1 VRPESHGTELELET
15 GQGLPAAFE
24 DLVVLHGSALH
35 GYLARRV
42 PAAADDLLSE
52 VWLAAFAGRGRYDP
66 ERGSARGWLFGV
78 ARNVMLAH
86 LRQAEP
92 PPRAGPEPVDD
103 VWDAVVARLDA
114 AAVAPRLQS
123 ALAALPGIERE
134 LLLLVAWEQ
143 LSPAEAAQAVGVPAG
158 TARSRLHR
166 ARNRMREQLDRD
178 LAVER
183 GEDR

>member
-1 VRPESHGTELELET
+1 VKT
-15 GQGLPAAFE
+15 GRGLPAAFE
-24 DLVVLHGSALH
+24 ALVPEHGRALH
-35 GYLARRV
+35 GYLARRA

-66 ERGSARGWLFGV
+66 GLGSVRGWLFGV

-86 LRQAEP
+86 LRQSAP
-92 PPRAGPEPVDD
+92 VARHGPEPLDD

-114 AAVAPRLQS
+114 AAVAPRLQA
-123 ALAALPGIERE
+123 ALASLPPVERE

-143 LSPAEAAQAVGVPAG
+143 LSPAEAAQVVGVPAG

-166 ARNRMREQLDRD
+166 ARTRMRDQLETH
-178 LAVER
+178 LAIER
-183 GEDR
+183 GQDQ

>member
-1 VRPESHGTELELET
+1 LKT
-15 GQGLPAAFE
+15 GQGPPTAFE
-24 DLVVLHGSALH
+24 DLVLEHGNALH
-35 GYLARRV
+35 GYLARRA

-66 ERGSARGWLFGV
+66 ELGSVRGWLFGV

-86 LRQAEP
+86 LRKAKPVTRE
-92 PPRAGPEPVDD
+92 GPEPLDD

-114 AAVAPRLQS
+114 AAVGPRLQ
-123 ALAALPGIERE
+123 AALTSLPAVERE

-143 LSPAEAAQAVGVPAG
+143 LSPAEAAQVVGVPTG

-166 ARNRMREQLDRD
+166 ARTRMREQLETH

-183 GEDR
+183 GQDQ